1 MIKNWKLNDQIND
14 EEKINYIKEKYK
26 LHDLTSK
33 LIANKNLTEKDLD
46 IFLNPTRNDFYDPF
60 LLPDMDKAVN
70 RILTAIKNK
79 EKTLIYGDFDVD
91 GITATTIIKK
101 VLEAQGLHVGTYIP
115 NRLLEGYGLNEEAII
130 RIANQNYKL
139 IITVDLG
146 ITAVKETEIAK
157 KYGID
162 VVITDHHEPLEE
174 IPDAVAVVDAKRKD
188 SQYPFNGLAGC
199 GVSFKLAQAL
209 SQKLNLKEEEYLK
222 YLDIAAIGTISDI
235 VPLESENR
243 VIAKLGLKLLNM
255 TKNIGLKAL
264 MTSAGLAQIDS
275 QTVSFGIA
283 PRINAAGRLGH
294 EEEVLELFL
303 TSDKQ
308 RAIELAKKIE
318 GYNRERQ
325 EIENNIF
332 QEAVIK
338 AEKEKKSD
346 KAIVIA
352 GKNWHNGVIG
362 IVSSKITDKYY
373 KPSILLSIDDNDARG
388 SGRSIDCF
396 DLHEALANCST
407 HLTKFG
413 GHFMAAGLSLQTKDI
428 ETFKEEF
435 INYANEKMPKEIVR
449 DESIDLEISYNDI
462 SIDSVKELELL
473 EPFGDSNEVPRFLI
487 KNLKIMSISTLK
499 EGKHLKIFAEYN
511 NNYFDLIGF
520 NMGEIV
526 TNYKISDKIDII
538 TTLGIN
544 TFNGVSK
551 VQFIIKDIRKSI

>member
-1 MIKNWKLNDQIND
+1 MIKNWKLNEQVND
-14 EEKINYIKEKYK
+14 EEKIELIKNKFK

-33 LIANKNLTEKDLD
+33 LIANKNLTEKELD
-46 IFLNPTRNDFYDPF
+46 IFISPTRNDFYDPF
-60 LLPDMDKAVN
+60 LLPDMDKAVD
-70 RILTAIKNK
+70 RIIAAINNK
-79 EKTLIYGDFDVD
+79 EKALIYGDFDVD

-101 VLEAQGLHVGTYIP
+101 FLEAQGLQVGTYIP

-130 RIANQNYKL
+130 RISNQNYKL

-162 VVITDHHEPLEE
+162 VVITDHHEPLDE
-174 IPDAVAVVDAKRKD
+174 IPNAIAVVDAKRKD
-188 SQYPFNGLAGC
+188 SKYPFNGLAGC
-199 GVSFKLAQAL
+199 GVSFKLAQAI
-209 SQKLNLKEEEYLK
+209 SQKLKLKEEEYLK

-243 VIAKLGLKLLNM
+243 VIAKLGLKLLNV
-255 TKNIGLKAL
+255 TKNVGLKAL
-264 MTSAGLAQIDS
+264 ITTAGLASIDS

-294 EEEVLELFL
+294 EEDALELFL

-308 RAIELAKKIE
+308 RAIELARTIE

-325 EIENNIF
+325 EIENSIF
-332 QEAVIK
+332 QEAVLL

-346 KAIVIA
+346 KAIIIA
-352 GKNWHNGVIG
+352 GNKWHNGVIG
-362 IVSSKITDKYY
+362 IVSSKITDRYY
-373 KPSILLSIDDNDARG
+373 KPSILLSVDNNDARG

-396 DLHEALANCST
+396 DLHEALTNCST
-407 HLTKFG
+407 YLTKFG

-428 ETFKEEF
+428 AAFKQEF
-435 INYANEKMPKEIVR
+435 INYANKKMPKEMIK
-449 DESIDLEISYNDI
+449 DEKIDLEINYNDI

-499 EGKHLKIFAEYN
+499 DGKHLKILAELN

-538 TTLGIN
+538 TTLNIN

-551 VQFIIKDIRKSI
+551 VQFILKDIRKSI